1 MRVRLP
7 LAAMASLALVTG
19 CQREPSF
26 DEKFE
31 QQSRAL
37 SAEARKIEAETRK
50 QLNAAREAEQ
60 AAAEL
65 DLSRQTET
73 AADRGGK
80 AE

>member
-1 MRVRLP
+1 MRARLT
-7 LAAMASLALVTG
+7 LAAVASLALVTA

-37 SAEARKIEAETRK
+37 SAEARKIEAETRA
-50 QLNAAREAEQ
+50 QLAAAREADR

-65 DLSRQTET
+65 ERARPIEQP
-73 AADRGGK
+73 AQKGGQ
-80 AE
+80 